1 MILSSQGGNGG
12 GAVPRTDDPLVPAF
26 SDPSNLQQL
35 IGVSA

>member
-1 MILSSQGGNGG
+1 MILISQGAKGG
-12 GAVPRTDDPLVPAF
+12 GAVPRTDNPLVPSF